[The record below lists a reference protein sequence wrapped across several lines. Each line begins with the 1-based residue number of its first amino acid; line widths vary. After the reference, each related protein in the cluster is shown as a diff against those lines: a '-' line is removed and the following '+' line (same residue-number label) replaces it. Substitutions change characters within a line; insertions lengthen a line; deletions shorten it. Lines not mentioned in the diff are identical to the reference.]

1 MALNEQRLKRP
12 EWLKAKLP
20 AGPNY
25 ADLVQIMRAQGLHTV
40 CEEARCPNIGDC
52 WERRTATF
60 LALGN
65 LCTRNC
71 AYCAIAHGLPT
82 ELDLAEPERVA
93 RAVQAMG
100 LRHAVITSV
109 NRDDLAD
116 GGAGI
121 FAAIIGKIRQYLPQ
135 CTVEV
140 LIPDFKGDAAAL
152 QTVLDAGPEILGH
165 NIESVPRV
173 FKIVRHGGDYERSL
187 ELLRRA
193 KEGGGTPVNQRGI
206 NSGKGGTWGGVFR
219 TMAELPAMG
228 CGRLTR
234 GQYLRPG
241 PDYHPIDRYY
251 TPQEFAELKRI
262 GLEMGFKYVESGP
275 LVRSSYHA
283 DEQAR
288 AVRAMH
294 ARIQPVPSPA

>member
-1 MALNEQRLKRP
+1 MGLNEQPLKRP

-25 ADLVQIMRAQGLHTV
+25 ADLVQIMRTQGLHTV
-40 CEEARCPNIGDC
+40 CEEARCPNLGEC
-52 WERRTATF
+52 WGRRTATF

-65 LCTRNC
+65 LCTRHC
-71 AYCAIAHGLPT
+71 ACCAISHVLPT

-116 GGAGI
+116 GGARI
-121 FAAIIGKIRQYLPQ
+121 FAAIIRKIRHYLPR

-187 ELLRRA
+187 ELLRRG
-193 KEGGGTPVNQRGI
+193 EDGGAPPFTQNGSISGMVAARGAVLQPPAALRAP
-206 NSGKGGTWGGVFR
+206 GYGVS
-219 TMAELPAMG
+219 TLA
-228 CGRLTR
+228 
-234 GQYLRPG
+234 QYLR
-241 PDYHPIDRYY
+241 
-251 TPQEFAELKRI
+251 
-262 GLEMGFKYVESGP
+262 SGP
-275 LVRSSYHA
+275 
-283 DEQAR
+283 
-288 AVRAMH
+288 
-294 ARIQPVPSPA
+294 

>member
-1 MALNEQRLKRP
+1 MSLTDQARARP

-121 FAAIIGKIRQYLPQ
+121 FAAIVRKIHQYLPE

-152 QTVLDAGPEILGH
+152 QVVLDAGPEILGH

-173 FKIVRHGGDYERSL
+173 FTVVRHGGSYERSL
-187 ELLRRA
+187 NLLRRG
-193 KEGGGTPVNQRGI
+193 EEWGGTPLTY
-206 NSGKGGTWGGVFR
+206 SGLISGRGGTTSGRAG
-219 TMAELPAMG
+219 TPA
-228 CGRLTR
+228 
-234 GQYLRPG
+234 
-241 PDYHPIDRYY
+241 
-251 TPQEFAELKRI
+251 A
-262 GLEMGFKYVESGP
+262 
-275 LVRSSYHA
+275 
-283 DEQAR
+283 
-288 AVRAMH
+288 
-294 ARIQPVPSPA
+294 